1 MEEVEREVLLEVA
14 RLMALS
20 ARTAPKAR
28 GRDHLRIRVLSG
40 GEKERLAEKMEE
52 MAGEYEFFRRDAK
65 NVREAGAVLLVG
77 LVGEPM
83 DLDCGACGRSCAEL
97 RREGKREGRGC
108 AGPVCVVDALNL
120 GIALGSAA
128 KTASLLNAD
137 NRMMF
142 SAGGG
147 GQEGRDDGGGCGDSP
162 PPLRHREKPLL
173 RQGTEPPQVPVSPPL
188 RRGIFGLSGSGA
200 AGRQLRHPF

>member
-40 GEKERLAEKMEE
+40 EEKERLAEKMEE
-52 MAGEYEFFRRDAK
+52 MAGEYEFFRRDAR
-65 NVREAGAVLLVG
+65 NVREAGVVLLVG

-142 SAGGG
+142 SAGVAARKAGMMEADVVIALPLSATG
-147 GQEGRDDGGGCGDSP
+147 KSPFFDRAQSP
-162 PPLRHREKPLL
+162 PKFP
-173 RQGTEPPQVPVSPPL
+173 
-188 RRGIFGLSGSGA
+188 
-200 AGRQLRHPF
+200 